1 MQNAFC
7 LTSETAFK
15 TVFCF
20 KKIPC
25 DLGNIYYV
33 LLKINK

>member
-7 LTSETAFK
+7 LTFETAFK

-20 KKIPC
+20 KKPC
-25 DLGNIYYV
+25 DFSNIYYV
-33 LLKINK
+33 LIKINK